1 MEKESIL
8 EEKLK
13 LIEWCQTLKSVTNDV
28 WFEPF
33 RKGSWGIADVISH
46 LIVWDEFLMKF
57 RIPYF
62 ISGQSVP
69 NVPTGVEEMNK
80 GAIKYARSGISKEE
94 LLDQFS
100 FTRKQLV
107 DQINQISSRNFKDDY
122 QFGTKRVR
130 LDNYFSSLIQ
140 HDLKHKEEIIQFI
153 KDNQVNNKNR
163 YNFD

>member
-1 MEKESIL
+1 MEKECIL
-8 EEKLK
+8 EEKLS
-13 LIEWCQTLKSVTNDV
+13 LIEWCQTLKCITSDV

-33 RKGSWGIADVISH
+33 REGSWGIADVISH
-46 LIVWDEFLMKF
+46 LVVWDEFLMKF

-69 NVPTGVEEMNK
+69 NVPTGVEEMNE

-94 LLDQFS
+94 LIDQFIS
-100 FTRKQLV
+100 TRKQLV
-107 DQINQISSRNFKDDY
+107 DQMNQIPAQNFKDDY

-130 LDNYFSSLIQ
+130 LNNYFSSLIQ

>member
-8 EEKLK
+8 EEKLR
-13 LIEWCQTLKSVTNDV
+13 LIEWCQTLKCVTNDV
-28 WFEPF
+28 WFKPF

-69 NVPTGVEEMNK
+69 NVPTGVEEMNE

-100 FTRKQLV
+100 FTCKQLV

>member
-1 MEKESIL
+1 MEKERIL
-8 EEKLK
+8 EEKLN
-13 LIEWCQTLKSVTNDV
+13 LIEWCQTLNGISEDI
-28 WFEPF
+28 WFQQF
-33 RKGSWGIADVISH
+33 KKGSWAIADVISH
-46 LIVWDEFLMKF
+46 FIVWDEFLMKY

-69 NVPTGVEEMNK
+69 KVPTDVEEMNK

-94 LLDQFS
+94 LIDQFS

-107 DQINQISSRNFKDDY
+107 DQINQISAQNFKDDY

-130 LDNYFSSLIQ
+130 LNNYFSSLIQ

-153 KDNQVNNKNR
+153 I
-163 YNFD
+163 YN

>member
-62 ISGQSVP
+62 ISGQSVL
-69 NVPTGVEEMNK
+69 NVPTGVEEMNE

>member
-8 EEKLK
+8 EEKLR
-13 LIEWCQTLKSVTNDV
+13 LIEWCQTLKCVTNDV

-46 LIVWDEFLMKF
+46 FIVWDKFLMKF

-62 ISGQSVP
+62 LSEQSVP
-69 NVPTGVEEMNK
+69 NVPTDVEEMNE

-94 LLDQFS
+94 LIDQFS

-107 DQINQISSRNFKDDY
+107 EQIERIPTQYFYNDY
-122 QFGTKRVR
+122 QFGTKKVR
-130 LDNYFSSLIQ
+130 LNNYFLSLIQ
-140 HDLKHKEEIIQFI
+140 HDLKHKEEIIQFLI
-153 KDNQVNNKNR
+153 RNQAYNKNR
-163 YNFD
+163 YNSE

>member
-33 RKGSWGIADVISH
+33 RKRSWGIADVISH

-69 NVPTGVEEMNK
+69 NVPTGVEEMNE